1 MMAERLSKGRRGAL
15 IEKHLHSSWC
25 EGAAGGMLKYGTGL
39 LGGDT
44 RKPLDELVQRGI
56 IFQVLEE
63 G

>member
-1 MMAERLSKGRRGAL
+1 
-15 IEKHLHSSWC
+15 
-25 EGAAGGMLKYGTGL
+25 MLKYGTGL

-56 IFQVLEE
+56 VFQVLEE